1 MEYREV
7 VCRNCGHGMRIPEG
21 ASRIRCEYCDTEY
34 FLSGADAKRREVRD
48 IDFQG
53 QGPLLRAYIPD
64 GWNYRLMEDNN
75 SVSSLAARC
84 FALEMMQEQGEAR
97 MTFLPTAYY
106 KNPEKSGMFGSF
118 KGWGGLPGLG
128 NLGGLLSGDQNGDY
142 RLNPMTMVRYRR
154 LVELPQ
160 YAQERIVG
168 MTGSGRIELTPVLTD
183 ELKDI
188 ASRFAQEASQ
198 KLEKQV
204 NVLPGVYR
212 FTLLL
217 NGGVYDGY
225 FATIMAVAVEPQ
237 GGRNDMMDIV
247 KKGMA
252 AMGAM
257 YGIGGMGTFDWGRAF
272 DLLLMCGQGRAPQY
286 EKMLYR
292 FIKELQYLP
301 LYYELQERELRSVQQ
316 IQLNGAMQRQQNAI
330 QASQRISR
338 TLSETS
344 DIVNQGYWDR
354 SAAMDRMQQKASE
367 AVRGVNSYMDS
378 AGNTYE
384 ADVKYDH
391 VYRNGSY
398 FAGSTNGSASLGPE
412 WEELKR
418 HY

>member
-1 MEYREV
+1 MSKD
-7 VCRNCGHGMRIPEG
+7 P
-21 ASRIRCEYCDTEY
+21 
-34 FLSGADAKRREVRD
+34 
-48 IDFQG
+48 
-53 QGPLLRAYIPD
+53 
-64 GWNYRLMEDNN
+64 
-75 SVSSLAARC
+75 
-84 FALEMMQEQGEAR
+84 
-97 MTFLPTAYY
+97 
-106 KNPEKSGMFGSF
+106 
-118 KGWGGLPGLG
+118 
-128 NLGGLLSGDQNGDY
+128 NGDY
-142 RLNPMTMVRYRR
+142 QLNPMTMVRYRR